1 MAPLCPSLPRSFAKW
16 RPVVS
21 SALLWMAL
29 AAPASAEGS
38 TLKESMA
45 WGLVVLLILLAMMVT
60 LLPTSRESEVKGR
73 RE

>member
-1 MAPLCPSLPRSFAKW
+1 
-16 RPVVS
+16 
-21 SALLWMAL
+21 MAL